1 MFKDCVFIVHILG
14 LTQHFHYY
22 YWLVVSTRLMNS
34 GGAGFP
40 LSKSGNTTV
49 WNPLF
54 YVRLLHLKSF
64 LKVQYVWTGH
74 LSKVTPNKQKA
85 AYQQGNCQLL
95 LTLAAISPVRHAV
108 RECIRSQDGS
118 GRICA
123 TQYMDYFAITLN
135 LLFLL
140 FVFIISVIF

>member
-14 LTQHFHYY
+14 ITQHFNYY
-22 YWLVVSTRLMNS
+22 YWLVVRTRLIND

-40 LSKSGNTTV
+40 LSKSGITTV

-74 LSKVTPNKQKA
+74 LSKVTPNKQEA

-95 LTLAAISPVRHAV
+95 LTLAAISPVSRAV
-108 RECIRSQDGS
+108 RECIRSPGWVGPDLCNTINGLFC
-118 GRICA
+118 RN
-123 TQYMDYFAITLN
+123 FKP
-135 LLFLL
+135 LFLL
-140 FVFIISVIF
+140 IVLIISVIF